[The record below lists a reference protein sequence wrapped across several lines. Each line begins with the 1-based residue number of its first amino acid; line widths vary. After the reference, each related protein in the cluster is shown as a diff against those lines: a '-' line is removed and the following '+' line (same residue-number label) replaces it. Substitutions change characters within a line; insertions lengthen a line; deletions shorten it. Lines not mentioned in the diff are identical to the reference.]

1 VWFPYLSG
9 YFLFRKLLPP
19 KIKYLAYIQ
28 TKVCQDA
35 IREIGGYVYKRSA
48 LNIGTAAAKA
58 AGVKFSHI
66 GTVVD
71 CPTLADLTSLYQYF
85 FSGANSG
92 NFEEWNKTNTR
103 FRDLGSRAYFKVK
116 GFVVQTW
123 ALVTE
128 VDGKLTEGA
137 GKPPQW
143 IPVYASFDA
152 LTDPVFDDPRVV
164 SLNI

>member
-1 VWFPYLSG
+1 MSG
-9 YFLFRKLLPP
+9 AGSKFF
-19 KIKYLAYIQ
+19 
-28 TKVCQDA
+28 A
-35 IREIGGYVYKRSA
+35 IREIGGYVYTRSA

-58 AGVKFSHI
+58 AGVKFTQI

-85 FSGANSG
+85 DSGANAG
-92 NFEEWNKTNTR
+92 NYTVWNKSNTR
-103 FRDLGSRAYFKVK
+103 FRDLGNRAYFKVK

-128 VDGKLTEGA
+128 VNGKLTEGA
-137 GKPPQW
+137 GSLPVW

-152 LTDPVFDDPRVV
+152 LTDPVFDDPHVV